1 MKTTYEVLYTNGK
14 SETLTRGALSIEQ
27 VKKEA
32 LRLSQDHKV
41 LKVVYTT
48 QDSLINLD
56 RLERLA
62 EILNIW
68 TGRSLT
74 YIPEGSVYQNLCRV
88 AYEGMTSILSDA
100 VHFYG
105 YHYTG
110 YYENIVELHWFLEGF
125 IEHAKQNIV
134 WIYDYLRVLPKL
146 PSNVDRIPLEELFDV
161 YYQKAEFLA
170 DKACEERGLEVRTY
184 LHQNVQTLKE
194 YASI

>member
-1 MKTTYEVLYTNGK
+1 MKVKYDILYTNGK

-27 VKKEA
+27 VQMEA

-41 LKVVYTT
+41 LKVVYTI

-56 RLERLA
+56 RLECLA

-88 AYEGMTSILSDA
+88 TYEGMMSILSDA
-100 VHFYG
+100 EHFYG
-105 YHYTG
+105 YNYTG
-110 YYENIVELHWFLEGF
+110 YYENIVQLHWFLERF
-125 IEHAKQNIV
+125 IEHAKQNIL
-134 WIYDYLRVLPKL
+134 WIHDHLHDLPK
-146 PSNVDRIPLEELFDV
+146 PIVDLNTLPLEELFDV
-161 YYQKAEFLA
+161 YYPKAEFFA
-170 DKACEERGLEVRTY
+170 EKACGKWGLEVRPY

-194 YASI
+194 HDSI